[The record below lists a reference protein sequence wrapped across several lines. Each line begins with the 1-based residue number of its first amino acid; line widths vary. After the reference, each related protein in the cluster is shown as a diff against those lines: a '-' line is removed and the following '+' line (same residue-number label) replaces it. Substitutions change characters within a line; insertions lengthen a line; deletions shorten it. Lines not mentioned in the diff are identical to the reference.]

1 MIDRKLI
8 ETNVKSIKMKIE
20 KQLLKNNWNTVLEL
34 VALCAR
40 ILYSTNIYYMDE
52 ELESYLKHISARLI
66 KKVEQYNSEEDC
78 LLFWDGFGINNRG
91 LVQIYLKA
99 LCQCKKVLYVTY
111 ADREGQIPDILDE
124 LNRMEG
130 DYYFIRRG
138 KKADE
143 ISQIDELVR
152 RYRPSR
158 FFFYSVPEDVTAT
171 CIMYAYEGLFT
182 RYQINLTDQAFWLG
196 AGCLDRCIEFREY
209 GANISVEYRRI
220 DKDKIFYLPYYPVYD
235 ENQVFK
241 GYPFP
246 FDESKQKLVFSGGNL
261 YKTLGG
267 KNRYYEVVEYI
278 LSKHQDVV
286 FWYAG
291 SGDSRQ
297 MEKII
302 ARYPGR
308 AFLSEE
314 RKDLFQVMK
323 HSLFYLNTY
332 PIAGG
337 LMMQYAAGAGIVPV
351 TLRYDREGSG
361 ILIGQDNLG
370 IEFDDVESLE
380 KEIDRLIS
388 DSEYLIE
395 KSGRMKKS
403 IITTIEFKEKI
414 DELLDGQEV
423 GVSLN
428 FKHEDTRVYRDNY
441 LLRISKDEFYGLFAR
456 RSYVIFRMFPI
467 KFYKG
472 GVYKIRL
479 KMRKFIKKTACSAN
493 IIKTQR

>member
-20 KQLLKNNWNTVLEL
+20 KQLLKNNWNKVLEL

-78 LLFWDGFGINNRG
+78 LLFWDGFGMNNRG

-182 RYQINLTDQAFWLG
+182 RYQINLTDHAFWLG

-291 SGDSRQ
+291 SGDSSQ
-297 MEKII
+297 MKKII
-302 ARYPGR
+302 ARHPER
-308 AFLSEE
+308 AFLTEE
-314 RKDLFQVMK
+314 RRDLFQVMK

-332 PIAGG
+332 PIVGG
-337 LMMQYAAGAGIVPV
+337 LMMQYAASAGIVPV
-351 TLRYDREGSG
+351 TLHYDRDDSG
-361 ILIGQDNLG
+361 ILIGQDSLG
-370 IEFDDVESLE
+370 IEFNDMKSL
-380 KEIDRLIS
+380 KNEIDRLIS
-388 DSEYLIE
+388 DHEYLAA
-395 KSGRMKKS
+395 KSKRMKS
-403 IITTIEFKEKI
+403 AVISAAEFNENVGR
-414 DELLDGQEV
+414 LLEGHD
-423 GVSLN
+423 SKFNLD
-428 FKHEDTRVYRDNY
+428 FAHEDTGIFRDIY
-441 LLRISKDEFYGLFAR
+441 LHRLIENEFYACFATK
-456 RSYVIFRMFPI
+456 SYAMLKTFPYEFCKGAIYKVYI
-467 KFYKG
+467 K
-472 GVYKIRL
+472 L
-479 KMRKFIKKTACSAN
+479 TD
-493 IIKTQR
+493 IIK